1 MTWSA
6 LITLAINTAVA
17 GTDAD
22 TNPIIKQRLEAGG
35 MTDQALQALATIV
48 AGNPEIRSRLEK
60 QFSVTLASGVGSIPA
75 GMLTEFLREGAVRDS
90 SGSGVNGLGN
100 IYSRVNRYPNFI
112 QDQDTT
118 FGLYCLV
125 DNSIYARPPFS
136 NVPADTQG
144 PLLIDAPFTPTTSDL
159 DTTVPDELTNDLVE
173 ILARR
178 LRGMIAPSVQ
188 PPV

>member
-1 MTWSA
+1 MIWRE
-6 LITLAINTAVA
+6 LITFAIQTAVA

-48 AGNPEIRSRLEK
+48 AGNPEVRSRLEK
-60 QFSVTLASGVGSIPA
+60 QFSVALVSGVGSIPA

-90 SGSGVNGLGN
+90 DGGGNNGLGN
-100 IYSRVNRYPNFI
+100 IYARVNRYPLFI

-125 DNSIYARPPFS
+125 DNSIYMRPPSSTF
-136 NVPADTQG
+136 PADTQG
-144 PLLIDAPFTPTTSDL
+144 PAIIDAPFTPTTSDL
-159 DTTVPDELTNDLVE
+159 DTTVPDELSNDLVE

-178 LRGMIAPSVQ
+178 LRGMIAPSVD
-188 PPV
+188 PT